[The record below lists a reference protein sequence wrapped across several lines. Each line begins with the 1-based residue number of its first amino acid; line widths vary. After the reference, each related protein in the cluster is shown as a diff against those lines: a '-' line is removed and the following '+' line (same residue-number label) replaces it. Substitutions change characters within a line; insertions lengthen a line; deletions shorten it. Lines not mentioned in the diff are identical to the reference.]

1 MACRIFVNVYLKPFY
16 IRQSPVFYIDA
27 DTLKNTSGSLKKG
40 TDNQIVVQ
48 EVIKKVGKLDKRPGS
63 KSNVKAY
70 KYTVRAFLNK
80 SEPFKRG
87 PDFLVISLRKKP
99 FRSVIKTY
107 GLFNRRTSL
116 YYLSVHKHVQVFTNM
131 PSL

>member
-1 MACRIFVNVYLKPFY
+1 M
-16 IRQSPVFYIDA
+16 
-27 DTLKNTSGSLKKG
+27 
-40 TDNQIVVQ
+40 
-48 EVIKKVGKLDKRPGS
+48 
-63 KSNVKAY
+63 SNVKAY
-70 KYTVRAFLNK
+70 YYTVRAFLNK

-87 PDFLVISLRKKP
+87 LDFLVISLRNKP
-99 FRSVIKTY
+99 VRSVIKTD